1 MLRRLI
7 IAAIGTYAVNKF
19 LSAYRKK
26 TEPAKNQ
33 STNSPSQ
40 FL

>member
-1 MLRRLI
+1 MLRRLLL
-7 IAAIGTYAVNKF
+7 AAIGTYAVNKF

-33 STNSPSQ
+33 NIKSPSQ